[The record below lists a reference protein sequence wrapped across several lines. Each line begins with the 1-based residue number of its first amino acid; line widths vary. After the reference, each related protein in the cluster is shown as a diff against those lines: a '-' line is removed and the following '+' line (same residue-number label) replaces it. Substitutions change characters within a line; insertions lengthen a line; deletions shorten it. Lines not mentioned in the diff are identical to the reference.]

1 MRFRSQT
8 DVDCLAL
15 CANLNTYIN
24 YLLDKRGDPSNIES
38 LPFELRSSTGLETP
52 VRGYEGLRL
61 NSLLKS
67 AQFVE

>member
-24 YLLDKRGDPSNIES
+24 YLLDKKGDPSNIER
-38 LPFELRSSTGLETP
+38 LT
-52 VRGYEGLRL
+52 VRAAFFDRFGNSGEGL
-61 NSLLKS
+61 
-67 AQFVE
+67 